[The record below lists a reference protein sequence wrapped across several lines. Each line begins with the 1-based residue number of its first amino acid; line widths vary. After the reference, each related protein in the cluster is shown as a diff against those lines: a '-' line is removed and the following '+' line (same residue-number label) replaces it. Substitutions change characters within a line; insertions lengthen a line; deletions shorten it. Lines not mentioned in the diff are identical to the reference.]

1 MIEFAAITSMI
12 IKHAPQAGQPIIK
25 QAQKNEAVIKILHEL
40 KLNPTQIPDDVDT
53 VYAHTLVRYGVF
65 KPEAILNLFR
75 EKETK
80 DSFWNAYTNN
90 TPFEFVEYI
99 RKFLKKDT
107 DLDTNIRKANIN
119 ISAELE
125 KFGEVFISVA
135 KDSASKKFLIPPEQ
149 TYPHWDLDVYPKEF
163 KALISEKTR
172 LFCGRK
178 FVFQAIID
186 FVEKEKKGYF
196 TVIGDAGMGKSAIA
210 AQYVLATNFPCY
222 FNVFAIGEN
231 KPEKFLASIR
241 QQLIK
246 RYSLQNAD
254 NADLRNLLQKVSEAL
269 NGQKLVIVVD
279 ALDEVEQEGNSNLL
293 DLPQSLPDGVY
304 FLLTR
309 RPFNQA
315 SKRLTSSPDTPVDE
329 LDLTKGD
336 YQKYSQEDIK
346 EYLRSFLKMSK
357 DEIRQWIQQLIKNP
371 NSAKNTEEVIEL
383 NQWIEK
389 QNPPI
394 DQTEFVDKL
403 AEKSQ
408 NNFMYLRYVLPAIA
422 TGKYNDLSLKG
433 LPDGLKQYYITHW
446 QRMGMDNDD
455 NDINAKILF
464 ILLVRGEAVSSDTIA
479 DILDEDIFPIEKI
492 LGQWVEYITPR
503 KVQEDKKEKTYYTIY
518 HRSFFEFLQEQPKL
532 DGNKNKR
539 RFKEIKEKI
548 YQYLNG

>member
-1 MIEFAAITSMI
+1 MIEFAVITSAI
-12 IKHAPQAGQPIIK
+12 IKHAPQAGQIFIK
-25 QAQKNEAVIKILHEL
+25 QAQKNEAVIKILQEL
-40 KLNPTQIPDDVDT
+40 KLNPTEISDDVDT

-65 KPEAILNLFR
+65 KHEAILNLFR

-90 TPFEFVEYI
+90 TPFKFVEYI
-99 RKFLKKDT
+99 RKFIDKDT
-107 DLDTNIRKANIN
+107 DLDTKIRKANIN

-125 KFGEVFISVA
+125 EFGEVFISVA
-135 KDSASKKFLIPPEQ
+135 KRSASTKFLIPPDQ

-178 FVFQAIID
+178 FVFKAIID

-210 AQYVLATNFPCY
+210 AQFVLFYKCPCY

-254 NADLRNLLQKVSEAL
+254 NADLRTLLQKVSEAL

-279 ALDEVEQEGNSNLL
+279 ALDEVQQEGNSNLL

-315 SKRLTSSPDTPVDE
+315 SKRLTLSPDTPVDE

-346 EYLRSFLKMSK
+346 EYLRSFLQMSK
-357 DEIRQWIQQLIKNP
+357 DEIRQWIQQLTKNP

-518 HRSFFEFLQEQPKL
+518 HRSFLEFLQEQPKL